1 MLNRRDKRRY
11 VAVWDGYR
19 HYDRKKI
26 VDAVTKRG
34 CELFGHVAIEN
45 ARIRFIQD
53 NEGGQIKIMSC
64 KLELLSVILSV
75 VGLLDPPIVL
85 LRISGTLKAMRRELD
100 KDSWKFRR
108 ALL

>member
-11 VAVWDGYR
+11 IAVWDGYR
-19 HYDRKKI
+19 HYDRKKVAEAI
-26 VDAVTKRG
+26 SKRG
-34 CELFGHVAIEN
+34 RELFGHVAIEN
-45 ARIRFIQD
+45 ARIRFIEE
-53 NEGGQIKIMSC
+53 NGGQIKIMSC
-64 KLELLSVILSV
+64 KLELLSSILSV
-75 VGLLDPPIVL
+75 VGLLHPPIVL